1 MIRLLIIVAIIFT
14 IWDLGYLPNAIEIP
28 PPLNLIPLQINYQSS
43 RGPASRASTS
53 QPGNRLIKKSGL
65 QVIVNLIT

>member
-28 PPLNLIPLQINYQSS
+28 QPFNLIPLQINY
-43 RGPASRASTS
+43 
-53 QPGNRLIKKSGL
+53 
-65 QVIVNLIT
+65 